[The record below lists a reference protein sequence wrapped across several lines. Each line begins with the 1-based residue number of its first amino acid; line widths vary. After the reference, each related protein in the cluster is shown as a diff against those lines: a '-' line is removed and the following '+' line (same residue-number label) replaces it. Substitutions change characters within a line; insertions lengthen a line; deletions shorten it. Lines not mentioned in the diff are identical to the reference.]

1 MKNRFEE
8 RRKNTR
14 FKVSMQIHAPVLSDS
29 PLVAEDVSKSGCRV
43 VVSKK
48 PQMGDI
54 FACTLRVWDKI
65 YDNCQGEVAWY
76 MNKGASS
83 TQWSCGLILKMEDK
97 KKEKFIEELEKYTE
111 KTGAMSRNILNQ

>member
-1 MKNRFEE
+1 MNNRFEE

-48 PQMGDI
+48 PQMGEI
-54 FACTLRVWDKI
+54 FECSLKIRDKE
-65 YDNCQGEVAWY
+65 YEHCQGEVVWY
-76 MNKGASS
+76 MNKGTNS
-83 TQWSCGLILKMEDK
+83 THWSCGLILTMEDR
-97 KKEKFIEELEKYTE
+97 KKENFIAEMEKLTE
-111 KTGAMSRNILNQ
+111 QAGAKSHNVHIE